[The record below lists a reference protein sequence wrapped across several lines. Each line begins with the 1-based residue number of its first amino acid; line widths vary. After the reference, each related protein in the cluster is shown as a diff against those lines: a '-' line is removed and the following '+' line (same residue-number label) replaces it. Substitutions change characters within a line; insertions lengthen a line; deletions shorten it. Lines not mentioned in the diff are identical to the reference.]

1 MLLCKLFFMRHNE
14 MKEHSGLYRS
24 SVHKIVFYLL
34 FFFLIFFVGTTA
46 YAQGNMFVIF
56 CKPVEI
62 IGLTFFVLCLSLA
75 LYLIVIAL
83 FKCLFKWNNTLFNM
97 RSILFTIFISLL
109 LSLIYVTS
117 QEILFVASCFQV
129 HRAHTVGS
137 IVKIQEETDKYQPRW
152 WPNGDSCLGWR
163 KEDSGQWHFW
173 VMD

>member
-1 MLLCKLFFMRHNE
+1 MKWKNIRDCIVPQCTRSFFTC
-14 MKEHSGLYRS
+14 
-24 SVHKIVFYLL
+24 F

-97 RSILFTIFISLL
+97 RSILFTIFMSLL

-152 WPNGDSCLGWR
+152 WPNGDSCSTEEGSLSFPTEKTSVWLTLCLP
-163 KEDSGQWHFW
+163 E
-173 VMD
+173 